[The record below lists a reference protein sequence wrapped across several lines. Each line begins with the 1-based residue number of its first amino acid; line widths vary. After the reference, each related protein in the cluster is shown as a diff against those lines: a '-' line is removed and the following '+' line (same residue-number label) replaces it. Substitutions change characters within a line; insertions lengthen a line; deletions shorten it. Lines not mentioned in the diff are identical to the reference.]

1 MIPGHPQHRLVDST
15 LTHLLQWS
23 RSIQG
28 DSWICHTKTL
38 RYYITFQSH
47 ISCILGIF
55 LLSVHKYLG
64 HIYIITEKLPHI
76 AMRSFFSLLIC
87 SNKTL
92 FGDNC
97 FPASEL
103 WSLGGHNSTA
113 LVIFSIKMPGFHCL
127 WTLSVLSS
135 HLKFMIPPQRSKER
149 RVQRS
154 FSSYSLV
161 NMAFLALVDR

>member
-1 MIPGHPQHRLVDST
+1 M
-15 LTHLLQWS
+15 
-23 RSIQG
+23 
-28 DSWICHTKTL
+28 C
-38 RYYITFQSH
+38 
-47 ISCILGIF
+47 
-55 LLSVHKYLG
+55 
-64 HIYIITEKLPHI
+64 
-76 AMRSFFSLLIC
+76 SFFSLLIC
-87 SNKTL
+87 SNKTF

-135 HLKFMIPPQRSKER
+135 HLKFMIPTQRSKER

-161 NMAFLALVDR
+161 NVAFPALLDVSICSPSEHISTDTVILVGHLVVFQPQFDHRFSDPSCLSSTPSKPSLSLYICYSYTYLVYR